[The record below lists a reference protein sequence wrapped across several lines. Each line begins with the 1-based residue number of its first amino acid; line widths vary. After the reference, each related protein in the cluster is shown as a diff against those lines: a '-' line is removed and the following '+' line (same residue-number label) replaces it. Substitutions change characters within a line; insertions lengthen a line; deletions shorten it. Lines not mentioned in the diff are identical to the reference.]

1 MLILIF
7 QYFPVEAITSV
18 KLGSQS
24 QVFLA
29 SLSDSSIQLVDGPS
43 GKILNT
49 FRGHQQEKYH
59 VESVFSA
66 DESFVVSGSE
76 DSKIYMWDLV
86 SGKIVSSLSNHT
98 GPVVSL
104 SMHPKKN
111 SVLLSASADGTIKL
125 WN

>member
-1 MLILIF
+1 
-7 QYFPVEAITSV
+7 
-18 KLGSQS
+18 
-24 QVFLA
+24 
-29 SLSDSSIQLVDGPS
+29 
-43 GKILNT
+43 LNT

-86 SGKIVSSLSNHT
+86 SGKIVSSLSSHT

-104 SMHPKKN
+104 SMHPKKT